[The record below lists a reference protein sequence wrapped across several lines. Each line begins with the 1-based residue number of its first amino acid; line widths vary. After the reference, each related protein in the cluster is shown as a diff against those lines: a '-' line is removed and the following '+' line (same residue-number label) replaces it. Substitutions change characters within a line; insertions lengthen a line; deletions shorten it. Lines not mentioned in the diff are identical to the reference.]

1 MKIRFSQ
8 IHGDEVPAGTSVFQ
22 STLLV
27 GLMLIGGLALGTVAA
42 IVAVL
47 PQMLL
52 GAARIPL
59 TDLAILLSIV
69 LVAGIATGFI
79 AVRATLRAPL
89 VAALR
94 GE

>member
-1 MKIRFSQ
+1 M
-8 IHGDEVPAGTSVFQ
+8 
-22 STLLV
+22 L
-27 GLMLIGGLALGTVAA
+27 LIGGLAIGTLAA
-42 IVAVL
+42 LVAVL

-52 GAARIPL
+52 GAARVPL
-59 TDLAILLSIV
+59 ADLAAMLGVV
-69 LVAGIATGFI
+69 LVAGVATGFI

>member
-1 MKIRFSQ
+1 
-8 IHGDEVPAGTSVFQ
+8 V
-22 STLLV
+22 LLEN
-27 GLMLIGGLALGTVAA
+27 LLLLIGGLALGTIAA
-42 IVAVL
+42 LVAVL

-59 TDLAILLSIV
+59 GDLAIMLGVVLL
-69 LVAGIATGFI
+69 AGIATGFI